1 MLIAAIAIILLVVGG
16 VGTMSVVMQENAEVA
31 DELVAVSVHTHERG
45 QEEVDV
51 TRDSGGLK
59 LLNAGPEIEILEYR
73 VLDGAGTLMKSCP
86 ASLDVGASQRKTVDS
101 TEQELKGCWDE
112 YDDPTELFQVVTAR
126 GKVFTLEESGSGNST
141 IINNI
146 ITPPQNVSGVGA
158 GALGTSGR
166 MVSVPLNGHIVY
178 GADQGKPGVI
188 QEATTFNYYTG
199 SIDHVG
205 FIPSASV
212 PTRYSLESPYGQYY
226 VASSGLEPITGT
238 PVNVNV
244 VASKVLEG
252 SAPVVRNYGNTVEV
266 NVNGNALVQLDETNF
281 NDRVV
286 IGVDAGNV
294 VAQVVTSPNDLVN
307 TNYQDFNGTGK
318 FVLFEGQAQYGSL
331 NLKQF
336 ESRWE
341 CRDDVGDRSRTCRN
355 DDFTYNVQWY
365 NTNRGYDLYRSYAD
379 NQRALPSMLDVY
391 VSNVDESFSDSD
403 TTLTV
408 KYGHKA
414 SRSQM
419 STSRASF
426 DGIYATN
433 STFVGGLW
441 HMTQF
446 WEEEAYSIQ

>member
-31 DELVAVSVHTHERG
+31 NEVIVVTNHVNERG

-126 GKVFTLEESGSGNST
+126 GKVFTLSEAGSGNST

-188 QEATTFNYYTG
+188 QEATTFNYYT
-199 SIDHVG
+199 
-205 FIPSASV
+205 
-212 PTRYSLESPYGQYY
+212 
-226 VASSGLEPITGT
+226 
-238 PVNVNV
+238 
-244 VASKVLEG
+244 
-252 SAPVVRNYGNTVEV
+252 VRLT
-266 NVNGNALVQLDETNF
+266 
-281 NDRVV
+281 
-286 IGVDAGNV
+286 
-294 VAQVVTSPNDLVN
+294 
-307 TNYQDFNGTGK
+307 
-318 FVLFEGQAQYGSL
+318 
-331 NLKQF
+331 
-336 ESRWE
+336 
-341 CRDDVGDRSRTCRN
+341 
-355 DDFTYNVQWY
+355 
-365 NTNRGYDLYRSYAD
+365 
-379 NQRALPSMLDVY
+379 M
-391 VSNVDESFSDSD
+391 SDSFQARPFPRGIRWNHH
-403 TTLTV
+403 TASITLPV
-408 KYGHKA
+408 QA
-414 SRSQM
+414 WNR
-419 STSRASF
+419 
-426 DGIYATN
+426 
-433 STFVGGLW
+433 
-441 HMTQF
+441 
-446 WEEEAYSIQ
+446 